1 MRIRPVALVP
11 VVLAYSLLGVGACG
25 QAQKAD
31 TDKFEGA
38 EKDVAEAVF
47 EFRDA
52 VAKRDEGKICD
63 TYFTAALKEEVASK
77 GKAAGRGSTCAK
89 AIEDSIADIDATD
102 IEVTDVTIEG
112 TKATAKI
119 KTDLSKGDDPTDT
132 IVLADEKGWRISELP

>member
-25 QAQKAD
+25 QSQKAD

-63 TYFTAALKEEVASK
+63 TYLTSALKEEVTTK

-102 IEVTDVTIEG
+102 IEVTDITIEG
-112 TKATAKI
+112 TTAIAKI
-119 KTDLSKGDDPTDT
+119 KTDLSRGNDPTDALT
-132 IVLADEKGWRISELP
+132 LANEKGWRISKLP